1 MISPVFMAWTFF
13 NFLSGYV
20 CCQQRRFFGAKK
32 NSKHLD
38 MYWFPP
44 VFNWKHRRGVCVSVS
59 LCCDFTSFCVELTTT
74 IQNWDSLT
82 QALVPASNLLV
93 VTGMLTPTTCTCSS
107 SPDDV
112 IIKIVFHWALL
123 AFDIVWLASCLV
135 KGWLGMT
142 GFFLFSVFF
151 LVCFCTFV
159 FSVLKAYFC

>member
-1 MISPVFMAWTFF
+1 MFEEKKFLIELIHLISPVLMAWTFV

-44 VFNWKHRRGVCVSVS
+44 VFNCKHRRGVCVSVS

-82 QALVPASNLLV
+82 QALVPASNHLWSILNCNFTRKKMVLLLLLCWPAW
-93 VTGMLTPTTCTCSS
+93 GCS
-107 SPDDV
+107 
-112 IIKIVFHWALL
+112 L
-123 AFDIVWLASCLV
+123 FDLSCL
-135 KGWLGMT
+135 LN
-142 GFFLFSVFF
+142 
-151 LVCFCTFV
+151 
-159 FSVLKAYFC
+159 